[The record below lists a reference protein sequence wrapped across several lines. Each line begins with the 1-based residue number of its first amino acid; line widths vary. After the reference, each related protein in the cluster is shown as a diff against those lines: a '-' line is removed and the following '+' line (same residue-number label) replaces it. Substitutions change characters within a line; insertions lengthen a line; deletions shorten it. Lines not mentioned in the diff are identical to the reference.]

1 MDMLLKYANFEDI
14 ISAFE
19 LVYDCN
25 LEEDKNLSIF
35 GLYDILAFLNF
46 GCIKETDNVI
56 TITSQYELI
65 IWTIAYLYTP
75 HKLVAYILDQV
86 CEIDIDRWNN
96 MKQILWGYHC
106 TEPKVS
112 IIDNDANYTLSIDT
126 TTDTIK
132 DKTNN
137 KANDFNNDKK
147 YNFNKD
153 SYQDTKNDYIK
164 DTNCDFLTNGI
175 DANRMNKQIEYS
187 EEQYDVAIIGII
199 NKNSYKSDYIISR
212 FYLDEGNDFALYE
225 NLLVKT
231 SKVLKIGGI
240 LVLLTKPAWILKL
253 WTLLDELGLHLE
265 YDSYKVYKDQQRHPN
280 VFVWLR
286 FVKRDKEASITLH
299 KKNILTLMNDNDIDR
314 LYAHRN
320 NLMFPYVEQIYHNVK
335 AYVEMDQN
343 LEYLQYFFTVETTKQ
358 LADLCASYT
367 ACLVTPSVA
376 QFAFKTGKNPIL
388 FERDNRFRENG
399 GCKFVKYDLNTGLT
413 KLMQNRYRKKFDRLI
428 CDPPFDIDLEVLA
441 KDIDELLIEKEGS
454 IAYVIFP
461 NKRKNSLVNA
471 MKTKGF
477 RLIEMEDHLCIEYAK
492 PPKLVRINGKDSIQL
507 YKFTYTDDR
516 I

>member
-25 LEEDKNLSIF
+25 LEEDKNSTIF
-35 GLYDILAFLNF
+35 GIYDILAFLNF
-46 GCIKETDNVI
+46 GCIKDTDSVV
-56 TITSQYELI
+56 TITSQYELT

-75 HKLVAYILDQV
+75 RKLVTYILDQV
-86 CEIDIDRWNN
+86 CEIDIDRWHN
-96 MKQILWGYHC
+96 MQQILWGYHC

-112 IIDNDANYTLSIDT
+112 IIDNDANYTLSKDT
-126 TTDTIK
+126 TNDTIK
-132 DKTNN
+132 YKNN
-137 KANDFNNDKK
+137 KANDV
-147 YNFNKD
+147 
-153 SYQDTKNDYIK
+153 T
-164 DTNCDFLTNGI
+164 DTN
-175 DANRMNKQIEYS
+175 RMINQIEYS
-187 EEQYDVAIIGII
+187 EEHYDVAIIGMI
-199 NKNSYKSDYIISR
+199 NKNNYKSDYFISR
-212 FYLDEGNDFALYE
+212 FYLDEGNDFDLYE
-225 NLLVKT
+225 IHLVKS

-286 FVKRDKEASITLH
+286 FVKRDKEASNTLH
-299 KKNILTLMNDNDIDR
+299 KKNILALMNDNEIDR

-320 NLMFPYVEQIYHNVK
+320 NLMFPYVEEIYHNAK

-343 LEYLQYFFTVETTKQ
+343 LEYLQYFFTIETTKQ
-358 LADLCASYT
+358 LAELCVSYT

-376 QFAFKTGKNPIL
+376 QYAYRTGKNPIL
-388 FERDNRFRENG
+388 FERDNRFRQNG
-399 GCKFVKYDLNTGLT
+399 ECKFVKYDLNTGLT
-413 KLMQNRYRKKFDRLI
+413 KLMQNRYRKKFDRVI
-428 CDPPFDIDLEVLA
+428 CDPPFDINLEVLA
-441 KDIDELLIEKEGS
+441 KDIDELLIEREGS
-454 IAYVIFP
+454 IAYVVFP

-477 RLIEMEDHLCIEYAK
+477 RLNEMEDHLCIEYAK